1 MKCPQP
7 LRNDLHRNAA
17 FEAVFYW
24 EKGMLKRLYKRFL
37 EWALAP
43 VLGDLCAGV
52 ESARAEASTASMR
65 VGMLETQVSD
75 MSDQVASLSV
85 LTADLGGPRARSAP
99 YMTSHDGVEFVLLN
113 GASRALVA
121 QEAGESYMD
130 LRPVSSGPAQHLVTL
145 P

>member
-43 VLGDLCAGV
+43 VL
-52 ESARAEASTASMR
+52 
-65 VGMLETQVSD
+65 
-75 MSDQVASLSV
+75 
-85 LTADLGGPRARSAP
+85 
-99 YMTSHDGVEFVLLN
+99 
-113 GASRALVA
+113 
-121 QEAGESYMD
+121 
-130 LRPVSSGPAQHLVTL
+130 RPVSDGLGDLELHTKSIAGRVAALEVKTDLQ
-145 P
+145 